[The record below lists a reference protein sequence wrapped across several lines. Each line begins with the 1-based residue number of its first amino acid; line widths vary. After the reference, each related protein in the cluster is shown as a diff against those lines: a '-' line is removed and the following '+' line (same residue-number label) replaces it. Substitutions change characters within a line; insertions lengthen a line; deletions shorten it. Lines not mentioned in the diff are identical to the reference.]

1 MEAQALD
8 RLAHTATGP
17 QRRKPVG
24 RRLHFSGEAG
34 TEVGCGIY
42 EAHRT
47 GHRYRFFLL
56 NV

>member
-34 TEVGCGIY
+34 TEVGCGID
-42 EAHRT
+42 EAHRK